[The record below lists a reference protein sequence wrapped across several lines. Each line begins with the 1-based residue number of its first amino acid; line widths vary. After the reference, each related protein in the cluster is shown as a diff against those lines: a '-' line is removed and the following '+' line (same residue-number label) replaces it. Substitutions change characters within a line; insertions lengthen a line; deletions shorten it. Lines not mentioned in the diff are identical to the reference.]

1 MEPSA
6 APQRAT
12 ASHLVA
18 PSILAADFGFLA
30 RDVRMVDGSEAD
42 WFHIDVM
49 DGVFVPNISFGL
61 PIVEA
66 IAAHSSKFRDV
77 HLMTSRPEAFVAD
90 FAKAGANGLTVHV
103 EVVQHLHRC
112 IQHIKECGMTAG
124 VALNPATPL
133 SSLEAILPDLDLV
146 LIMSVNPGFGG
157 QAFIPGSLE
166 RIRRMR
172 QSIDA
177 VNPGCRLQ
185 VDGGIKPGQAGAV
198 LRAGAD
204 VLVSGSGVFGAQ
216 DPVAAIA
223 TLKREA
229 PHTLPA

>member
-1 MEPSA
+1 MPEP
-6 APQRAT
+6 
-12 ASHLVA
+12 HLVA
-18 PSILAADFGFLA
+18 PSILSADFGFLA
-30 RDVRMVDGSEAD
+30 RDVRMVDASDAD

-49 DGVFVPNISFGL
+49 DGVYVPNISFGL

-66 IAAHSSKFRDV
+66 VARHSDKFRDV
-77 HLMTSRPEAFVAD
+77 HLMTSRPEAFVEA
-90 FAKAGANGLTVHV
+90 FHKAGAHGLTVHV
-103 EVVQHLHRC
+103 EVVQHLHAC
-112 IQHIKECGMTAG
+112 IQHIKRLGMKAG
-124 VALNPATPL
+124 VALNPGTAL
-133 SSLEAILPDLDLV
+133 SAVEAILPDLDLV

-172 QSIDA
+172 HMIDA
-177 VNPGCRLQ
+177 VNPGIRLQ
-185 VDGGIKPGQAGAV
+185 VDGGIKPGNAGEV

-204 VLVSGSGVFGAQ
+204 VLVSGSGVFGAA

-223 TLKREA
+223 SLKRES

>member
-1 MEPSA
+1 MPEQEPFTA
-6 APQRAT
+6 RAT
-12 ASHLVA
+12 HLVA
-18 PSILAADFGFLA
+18 PSILAADFAFLA
-30 RDVRMVDGSEAD
+30 RDVRMVDGSSAD

-66 IAAHSSKFRDV
+66 IARHSDKFRDV
-77 HLMTSRPEAFVAD
+77 HLMTSRPEAFVEA

-112 IQHIKECGMTAG
+112 IQHIKEQGMRAG
-124 VALNPATPL
+124 VALNPGTPL

-157 QAFIPGSLE
+157 QAFIPGSLD

-172 QSIDA
+172 QMIDA
-177 VNPGCRLQ
+177 VNPACRLQ
-185 VDGGIKPGQAGAV
+185 VDGGIKPGQAAEV
-198 LRAGAD
+198 LQAGAD
-204 VLVSGSGVFGAQ
+204 VLVSGSGVFGAA
-216 DPVAAIA
+216 DPVAAIDA
-223 TLKREA
+223 LKRER
-229 PHTLPA
+229 PHTLMA